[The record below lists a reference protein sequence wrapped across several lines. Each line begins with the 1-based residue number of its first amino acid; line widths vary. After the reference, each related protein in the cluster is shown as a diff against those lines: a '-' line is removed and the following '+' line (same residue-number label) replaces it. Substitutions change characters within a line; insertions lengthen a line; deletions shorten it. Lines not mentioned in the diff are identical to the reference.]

1 MSAGRIHATYR
12 VRCAAD
18 AIEARAQAL
27 AVEQS
32 IEMPLAAVRD
42 AWIRDTIVGR
52 VEAIAPEG
60 ADVDVDAPRRA
71 PEQAWRVDIS
81 LAAATVDGEPG
92 QLMNMLFGNSSLQP
106 DVELLDAQLPPTLL
120 DALPGPAFGIP
131 GLRGLVGAP
140 TRPLTCTALKPQ
152 GLPTARLAQLAELFA
167 RAGIDVIKDDHGIA
181 DQACAPFAQRVPAI
195 QAAVARAN
203 RETGG
208 ATLYAPS
215 LSGGPSKLAGQLRVA
230 RDAGVRCV
238 LACPMLIGVA
248 TFVDL
253 VRSHGDLVILA
264 HPALAGAPR
273 IAAPLLLGRL
283 FRIFGADATIFPN
296 FGGRFSYDRDTCLAI
311 AGAARDPLGGHRATL
326 PVPAGGMSVARVDEM
341 IETFGCDTML
351 LIGGNLLEAGDA
363 MPQRASEFVARVHR
377 FALSPGEGAPINA
390 CAVDAARRPQP

>member
-1 MSAGRIHATYR
+1 MNTERIRATYR

-18 AIEARAQAL
+18 AIEARALAL

-52 VEAIAPEG
+52 VESIGPEC
-60 ADVDVDAPRRA
+60 ADVDDGAPGRA
-71 PEQAWRVDIS
+71 PAQAWRVDIS

-106 DVELLDAQLPPTLL
+106 EVELLDAQLPPALL
-120 DALPGPAFGIP
+120 DAMPGPAFGIQ
-131 GLRGLVGAP
+131 GLRDLIGAP
-140 TRPLTCTALKPQ
+140 MRPLTCTALKPQ
-152 GLPTARLAQLAELFA
+152 GLPTARLAELAGVFA

-181 DQACAPFAQRVPAI
+181 DQASAPFAQRVPAV

-215 LSGGPSKLAGQLRVA
+215 LSGGPSKLAGQLRIA

-238 LACPMLIGVA
+238 LACPMLLGVA

-253 VRSHGDLVILA
+253 VRSNGDLAILA

-283 FRIFGADATIFPN
+283 FRLFGADATIFPN
-296 FGGRFSYDRDTCLAI
+296 FGGRFSYGRDTCLAI
-311 AGAARDPLGGHRATL
+311 AGAARDPLGRHRATL

-341 IETFGCDTML
+341 IETFGRDTML

-363 MPQRASEFVARVHR
+363 MPRRAEEFVARVHR
-377 FALSPGEGAPINA
+377 FAPPPGERAPINA
-390 CAVDAARRPQP
+390 CAADAARRPQP